1 MSGQHRVFFLIVI
14 LVTAFDNAMFT
25 GILWMSL
32 KASGS
37 ALPLGIVLCFSV
49 AIPFAL
55 DVLSRGRAGQISMP
69 ALSWARVGVF
79 VAVAV
84 ATFANLNGTLAGFLC
99 IALVVG
105 IADYMTVNS
114 LETENTRRVVS
125 GSMGSETAARR
136 MQTAIQLGGFSGSLI
151 GGALLD
157 AVSGTTFILCVAIGA
172 GIASFSLRYAGLA
185 RPAAPQATGEAAA
198 QDLHAAPLHAAGAAD
213 LPRFAMPYALLIPLG
228 LIGFHIGAF
237 NSMMPVVYQKVNGW
251 SPALFG
257 LTSGAAGVGAFLA
270 AVLPPLRV
278 RLQFV
283 ALVLVVV
290 DALMVLMPIPLAS
303 MAAAVLAGFTTN
315 HLRIVVRT
323 RLMLC
328 ARNDAEAAI
337 IGSRSAFWSLS
348 TQAAAPLL
356 LTTLVSGRL
365 LGFGAGPA
373 MMIAAGAML
382 ALGLVVMRGVAQAR
396 AGTAAPDTAMQSNQA

>member
-1 MSGQHRVFFLIVI
+1 MHSQYRVFFLIVM

-32 KASGS
+32 KASDS
-37 ALPLGIVLCFSV
+37 ALPLGIVLCCSV

-55 DVLSRGRAGQISMP
+55 DIFSRGRAGQISMSG
-69 ALSWARVGVF
+69 LSWVRVGVF
-79 VAVAV
+79 VAV
-84 ATFANLNGTLAGFLC
+84 TFATYENVNSTLAGFLC

-114 LETENTRRVVS
+114 LETENVRRVVARS
-125 GSMGSETAARR
+125 IGSETAARY
-136 MQTAIQLGGFSGSLI
+136 MQTAIQLGGFSGALI

-157 AVSGTTFILCVAIGA
+157 VVSGTTFIFWVSIGA
-172 GIASFSLRYAGLA
+172 GVTSLSLRYASMA
-185 RPAAPQATGEAAA
+185 RRAGEQEHNSVA
-198 QDLHAAPLHAAGAAD
+198 QDSLALKPAGSTD
-213 LPRFAMPYALLIPLG
+213 VPRFAMPYGLLISLG

-237 NSMMPVVYQKVNGW
+237 NSMLPVVYQKVNGW
-251 SPALFG
+251 SPAVFG
-257 LTSGAAGVGAFLA
+257 FASGAAGVGAFLA
-270 AVLPPLRV
+270 ALLPPARV
-278 RLQFV
+278 RVQFV
-283 ALVLVVV
+283 AIVLVIV
-290 DALMVLMPIPLAS
+290 DAAMVLMPVMLAS
-303 MAAAVLAGFTTN
+303 MAAASLVGFATN

-356 LTTLVSGRL
+356 LTTLVSSRL
-365 LGFGAGPA
+365 FGFGAGPA
-373 MMIAAGAML
+373 TMVAVGAML
-382 ALGLVVMRGVAQAR
+382 ALGLLVICYIADAR
-396 AGTAAPDTAMQSNQA
+396 PSNEAPESAMQSERV